1 MTGLQENSPANH
13 MSLST
18 NFWIFPD
25 PVMGSMSTNTQT
37 GIHQGAVARA
47 VHSTMAAGTE
57 PSVAGKLQ
65 GRDADTPHRIGRTRV
80 ERAGSCS
87 GGAAP
92 RATSRETGGL
102 GDKVDLLNGDRCN
115 TVIKHGFCTG
125 SGFCDATG
133 AASPLVVQ

>member
-25 PVMGSMSTNTQT
+25 PVMGSTPTSTQT
-37 GIHQGAVARA
+37 GVPQGAVARV

-57 PSVAGKLQ
+57 PSVVGNLQ

-80 ERAGSCS
+80 EQAGSRS

-92 RATSRETGGL
+92 RTTSRETGGL